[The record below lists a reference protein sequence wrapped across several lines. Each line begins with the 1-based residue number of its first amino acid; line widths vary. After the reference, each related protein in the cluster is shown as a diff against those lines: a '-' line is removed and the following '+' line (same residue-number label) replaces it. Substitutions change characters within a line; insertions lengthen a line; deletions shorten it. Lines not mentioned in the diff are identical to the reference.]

1 MKSIIALLFLLTST
15 TAFAQSISGEMWL
28 EPADDGRLAVK
39 ISTAPGS
46 VGPQSLA
53 FKLVLSRDAVTS
65 IEKSGDVANCTPIF
79 TWSNNVSYVVVL
91 DRNQCPL
98 VGGNTYEVAR
108 VSVAVLGP
116 WPLTINFEPS
126 VSILSDQGGKITA
139 TPAKGTLRLS
149 GTTLDPTRRRSAA
162 H

>member
-1 MKSIIALLFLLTST
+1 MKSFITLLFLFAST

-28 EPADDGRLAVK
+28 EPTDDGRLAVK

-91 DRNQCPL
+91 DRHQCPL
-98 VGGNTYEVAR
+98 VGGNPYEIAR
-108 VSVAVLGP
+108 VRVGVGGLASPFAFVRPVTIEMNPRRTSVAH
-116 WPLTINFEPS
+116 
-126 VSILSDQGGKITA
+126 SIESGVKLKSPARIQIGG
-139 TPAKGTLRLS
+139 S
-149 GTTLDPTRRRSAA
+149 RS
-162 H
+162 